1 MRRRRRLLSCP
12 DFLIANCCG
21 PFVCLLASSC
31 GTSLSPISLSLI
43 FSVTHGPVPLNFFLS
58 NLCPFCCKL
67 QNFGNLRGNLWS
79 YFGRYYKS
87 VIYRSVSFMDRAPGL
102 ENISSL
108 WRFLRVFLA
117 FDKIMKLLWH
127 TSNLSQHNILGKN
140 ENLLNPFIILS
151 ELWPMATI

>member
-1 MRRRRRLLSCP
+1 MCSFSCKEWRYLARNCYHVVLSWSPFANSYYMHKWDNFDFWEIFLKKVMRRRRRLLSCP

-31 GTSLSPISLSLI
+31 GTSLTPISLSLI

-87 VIYRSVSFMDRAPGL
+87 VIYRSVSFMDWAPGL
-102 ENISSL
+102 ENI
-108 WRFLRVFLA
+108 
-117 FDKIMKLLWH
+117 
-127 TSNLSQHNILGKN
+127 
-140 ENLLNPFIILS
+140 
-151 ELWPMATI
+151 